1 MQTANQD
8 STHFV
13 FNYFKDSLLA
23 LDPVAYCEKTLYLD
37 GKPFRLHGNGYK
49 PFADIYRY
57 IGSKALEKT
66 AKPIVLVK
74 GRQVG
79 ATTMAAALELYFATC
94 GLFGNNNSSPIR
106 VIHTFPILEQASK
119 YTKSKLNVMMGN
131 AIQDPNFVAKKGNKQ
146 KNIIESKIDT
156 SSASNN
162 SISYKQF
169 NGGNILFIEGTGLD
183 GDRLRLLTADVIF
196 FDEFQDTPSTAVSPI
211 VKSLT
216 KAQYGR
222 PGDGVQVYFGTPKS
236 KTSDYYKIW
245 ESSTQQFYHLGC
257 EKCKEFFPLYIYES
271 NEWETIWIED
281 DLPKDHPSHGFIVK
295 CTKCDHKQDKRE
307 AAERGKWIALNDNP
321 NAKFI
326 GYHINQLYNPEF
338 TREKVIGE
346 KPENHPTNT
355 TRAWKNEVL
364 GEFYSDSSSQITIE
378 EIYEMCGDPQRKFIQ
393 RITPENNVKAY
404 AGYDWGHREQSENE
418 EADAQ
423 NKSRS
428 FNCGVILIPDG
439 SRLSIVYA
447 EYLHKSNL
455 DSKKQFVE
463 RLFNKY
469 SVSRAV
475 GDIGDAG
482 DLSKDLQQQY
492 GQKFLVSQSCP
503 KVNGYTTFKEDFFP
517 NRIMFEKDY
526 YIEEV
531 LTMMK
536 KGLIR
541 FPYGNLD
548 QIFWLAKH
556 CSSMETKYSKD
567 RSGEMKKHY
576 VKGSEP
582 NDGFM
587 ALINAYLAYK
597 FDITE
602 GFKITNP
609 NLMREG
615 NTLKKQQPNIILA
628 NIKNNVVRNYIK
640 PNSNNKFSR
649 N

>member
-1 MQTANQD
+1 LGNAARLDRVPEGADAVNIT
-8 STHFV
+8 
-13 FNYFKDSLLA
+13 SLQSA
-23 LDPVAYCEKTLYLD
+23 LHTRNMRAFLRVIREGESSQGDDAYRTLF
-37 GKPFRLHGNGYK
+37 GG
-49 PFADIYRY
+49 
-57 IGSKALEKT
+57 
-66 AKPIVLVK
+66 
-74 GRQVG
+74 
-79 ATTMAAALELYFATC
+79 
-94 GLFGNNNSSPIR
+94 GLFGDLSKHPNRTITANGYTSTAAGAYQFLSKTWNECRDVLNLRGFTPAEQDLAAVFLIQRRGALDDVLDGRIEDAIGKCNKEWASLPGSPYGQP
-106 VIHTFPILEQASK
+106 VMTLEKALRTYRAWRENDAEVPAATPVPSIPEKRQAAPMPAPPRPDAEPYAAPAPQPEK
-119 YTKSKLNVMMGN
+119 PKM
-131 AIQDPNFVAKKGNKQ
+131 AIPAIVAALLPTL
-146 KNIIESKIDT
+146 IESIPKLGKLFG
-156 SSASNN
+156 SGSA
-162 SISYKQF
+162 
-169 NGGNILFIEGTGLD
+169 
-183 GDRLRLLTADVIF
+183 V
-196 FDEFQDTPSTAVSPI
+196 
-211 VKSLT
+211 
-216 KAQYGR
+216 
-222 PGDGVQVYFGTPKS
+222 
-236 KTSDYYKIW
+236 
-245 ESSTQQFYHLGC
+245 
-257 EKCKEFFPLYIYES
+257 
-271 NEWETIWIED
+271 
-281 DLPKDHPSHGFIVK
+281 
-295 CTKCDHKQDKRE
+295 
-307 AAERGKWIALNDNP
+307 AERGKWIALNDNP